1 MEVGGREDQGEL
13 GACLLRRAQPHP
25 SVTCW
30 MAVSSSV
37 PDEYLLGQIV
47 DQAGYESTTFLD
59 IFKAYNAVLEQEG
72 IDPAEDTQ

>member
-1 MEVGGREDQGEL
+1 
-13 GACLLRRAQPHP
+13 
-25 SVTCW
+25 

-37 PDEYLLGQIV
+37 PDEYLLQSIV
-47 DQAGYESTTFLD
+47 TAAGYESTTFLD